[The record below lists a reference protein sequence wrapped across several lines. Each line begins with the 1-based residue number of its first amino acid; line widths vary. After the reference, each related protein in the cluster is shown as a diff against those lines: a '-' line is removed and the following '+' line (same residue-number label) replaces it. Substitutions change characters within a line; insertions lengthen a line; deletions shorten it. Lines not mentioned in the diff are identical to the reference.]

1 MTVLA
6 VWSFPFFFCWNPNNR
21 NFTWVREEFPD
32 EGDGWSDADG
42 TVVDERRA
50 CNPSVTD
57 CRRPCVLRYKD
68 VVPPERVLSNSSHTI
83 LLIFSV
89 AESFSLMLLN
99 KINKQNSDRFF
110 RSYVFFFSR
119 LIHTEKILSC
129 VTAFN
134 SKNTNDKMKWSQN
147 RKTDNNEEKSENKN
161 LRMMTLLSISL
172 LHIRQFKTGSGQR
185 KNEKFQNG

>member
-1 MTVLA
+1 MIWCDAIPISHFTIFWIQINIKCFSFIRRTKFLVGSKTIQMTGLA
-6 VWSFPFFFCWNPNNR
+6 VWSFPFLFCWSPNNG
-21 NFTWVREEFPD
+21 NFIWVRKEFPD

-42 TVVDERRA
+42 AVVDERRA

-57 CRRPCVLRYKD
+57 FWRPCVLRYKD

-89 AESFSLMLLN
+89 AESFSLLLLN
-99 KINKQNSDRFF
+99 KINKQNSNWFF

-119 LIHTEKILSC
+119 LIHTKKNLNC

-134 SKNTNDKMKWSQN
+134 
-147 RKTDNNEEKSENKN
+147 
-161 LRMMTLLSISL
+161 
-172 LHIRQFKTGSGQR
+172 
-185 KNEKFQNG
+185 